1 MYLYGASGH
10 AKVIIDILKS
20 QGVSIDG
27 FIDDNIEIN
36 ELMGYTVF
44 HNRMDVSPLI
54 ISIGNNAIR
63 KKIAESIENN
73 IDVDFGFAVHTSSSI
88 SENATV
94 GIGTVVMQGAIIQS
108 CASIG
113 KHCIINTGATVD
125 HDCEIEDYVH
135 ISPNTTLC
143 GDVHVGEGT
152 QIGAGSV
159 VIPGVRIGKWSLIA
173 AGSVVTKDIP
183 DYVLA
188 AGNRCR
194 VIKSLKNK

>member
-1 MYLYGASGH
+1 M
-10 AKVIIDILKS
+10 
-20 QGVSIDG
+20 
-27 FIDDNIEIN
+27 
-36 ELMGYTVF
+36 
-44 HNRMDVSPLI
+44 
-54 ISIGNNAIR
+54 
-63 KKIAESIENN
+63 KKN
-73 IDVDFGFAVHTSSSI
+73 
-88 SENATV
+88 
-94 GIGTVVMQGAIIQS
+94 
-108 CASIG
+108 
-113 KHCIINTGATVD
+113 
-125 HDCEIEDYVH
+125 YVH